1 MYVIL
6 TLWKKISLFDMKVF
20 TSISCLHVS
29 RKVEW
34 IHNRDFALEYS
45 TRIKPQKSK
54 SAKLKTCVT
63 LTKTLILEQKSNVIY
78 VWQFETRNSNSI
90 QSELDLAALPNSLQ
104 LKKNIDFGLAALYSK
119 ISHVFKIKTY
129 VLKYAVHY
137 IQLYSYPI
145 VHRTT
150 MYTTNCL
157 DSCLL

>member
-1 MYVIL
+1 MNCDVCYSNVV
-6 TLWKKISLFDMKVF
+6 KKINLFDMKVF

-29 RKVEW
+29 WKVEW

-104 LKKNIDFGLAALYSK
+104 LKKILILDWLPCILKSAMCSKSKLMYSNM
-119 ISHVFKIKTY
+119 
-129 VLKYAVHY
+129 
-137 IQLYSYPI
+137 Q
-145 VHRTT
+145 
-150 MYTTNCL
+150 YTTYNYIVTQ
-157 DSCLL
+157 